1 MLEVQNLSVAYGKL
15 VALRGVSLSVREGQV
30 VAVIGSNGAGKTTL
44 LRAISGL
51 QPPLSGSIRFLGQ
64 RIDGLPTQEVCRLGI
79 IHVPEGRKL
88 FPQMRVLHN
97 LQMGAY
103 LPEARRH
110 FRVSLGRVYQLFPR
124 LEERR
129 RQRAGLLSGGEQ
141 QMLAIGRA
149 LMSRPRL
156 LLVDEPSLG
165 LAPKLVSEIF
175 GILRLLNEEGTTVLL
190 VSQEVRQA
198 LELAHWAYVLEN
210 GVITLEGP
218 SRDLLGHPRIK
229 EAYLGL

>member
-1 MLEVQNLSVAYGKL
+1 
-15 VALRGVSLSVREGQV
+15 
-30 VAVIGSNGAGKTTL
+30 
-44 LRAISGL
+44 
-51 QPPLSGSIRFLGQ
+51 
-64 RIDGLPTQEVCRLGI
+64 
-79 IHVPEGRKL
+79 
-88 FPQMRVLHN
+88 
-97 LQMGAY
+97 
-103 LPEARRH
+103 
-110 FRVSLGRVYQLFPR
+110 
-124 LEERR
+124 
-129 RQRAGLLSGGEQ
+129 
-141 QMLAIGRA
+141 MLAIGRA

-218 SRDLLGHPRIK
+218 SGDLLGHPRIK